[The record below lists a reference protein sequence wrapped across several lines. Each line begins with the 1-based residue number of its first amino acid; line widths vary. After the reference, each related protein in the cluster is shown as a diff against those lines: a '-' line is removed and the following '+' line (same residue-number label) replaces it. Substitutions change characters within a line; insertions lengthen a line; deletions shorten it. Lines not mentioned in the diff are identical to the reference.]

1 MRPEL
6 ETYLKVFKRA
16 AKMGIFNPWVSPW
29 HMYYTEPAAAEMLG
43 ITIEKM
49 VSLRKKRAICMQYV
63 SNGKEVEAMYTTEE
77 IYFCACEM
85 YQDQHSTNPS

>member
-6 ETYLKVFKRA
+6 ETYLEVFKRA

-63 SNGKEVEAMYTTEE
+63 SDGKAVEAMYTTEE

-85 YQDQHSTNPS
+85 YQDQHPTNPS